1 MSNQSIEEIEKKIK
15 PVIERLSLDLVKKKP
30 EDIVNIDIIIYLLL
44 NNLG

>member
-30 EDIVNIDIIIYLLL
+30 EDIVNIDIIIYLLFQ
-44 NNLG
+44 